1 MANAH
6 ENIDKLSLLNQ
17 LNEYLLKQK
26 DYKEAAT
33 REIWEGSGLFT
44 DILKLMRDKNM
55 WERGNRQKN
64 IGVEI
69 WDEPDSHFDMPTMF
83 TDDIIKAA
91 ATPSLHEDLF
101 NTLTGIY
108 DPKSEANIA
117 GVKDVEG
124 EKKLNALMQTGNVMH
139 GDDVNI
145 LDIIK
150 ELK

>member
-1 MANAH
+1 
-6 ENIDKLSLLNQ
+6 
-17 LNEYLLKQK
+17 
-26 DYKEAAT
+26 
-33 REIWEGSGLFT
+33 
-44 DILKLMRDKNM
+44 
-55 WERGNRQKN
+55 
-64 IGVEI
+64 
-69 WDEPDSHFDMPTMF
+69 MF